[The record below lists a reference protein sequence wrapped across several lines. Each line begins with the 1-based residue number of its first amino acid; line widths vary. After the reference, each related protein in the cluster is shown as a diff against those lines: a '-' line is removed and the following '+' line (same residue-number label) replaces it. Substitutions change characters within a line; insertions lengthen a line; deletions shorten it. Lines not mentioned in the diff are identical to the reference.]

1 MMDKLKKLLDL
12 IATGAFIVLCCVAI
26 FWFVENR
33 IERAPRQASG
43 IAVGDAM
50 PEVLPIEY
58 EAHDRTL
65 ILVLSADCRFCVES
79 TPFYKSLVESLQDT
93 SELRE
98 EVQVVAVVT
107 EDEDTSDSFISSA
120 GLQEIPLFSGVKL
133 RNLRVRGTPTLLLV
147 DRQGIV
153 VNLWRGKLV
162 RGAEQEVLK
171 ALTG

>member
-1 MMDKLKKLLDL
+1 MDKLKKLLDL

-33 IERAPRQASG
+33 TDRAPRQASG

-50 PEVLPIEY
+50 PGFLPIEY

-79 TPFYKSLVESLQDT
+79 APFYESLVESLQDT
-93 SELRE
+93 SVSRE
-98 EVQVVAVVT
+98 DVQVVAAVT
-107 EDEDTSDSFISSA
+107 EDEVTAASFLANA
-120 GLQEIPLFSGVKL
+120 GLQEIPFFSGVEL
-133 RNLRVRGTPTLLLV
+133 RGLRVRGTPTLLLV
-147 DRQGIV
+147 DRQGVV
-153 VNLWRGKLV
+153 VNLWRGKLFHDS
-162 RGAEQEVLK
+162 EQEVLK